1 MRFADI
7 LKMCFDSLSRRKG
20 RTILTVLG
28 VFIGCTSII
37 VMVSI
42 GAGMQE
48 SYDQMLKNMGDLSI
62 IEVYR
67 GYNQSTGTQTE
78 SKLDDKAVES
88 FHEIAGVKAV
98 MPKAS
103 LDGYNVGFK
112 AGVNGRYTADWVNFV
127 GIDSSALEDMGFEL
141 VDGRYPENSDEV
153 VVGQYF
159 AYNFTDTLMPDGR
172 NYVSRYVWDENG
184 NIDTENVP
192 DPFFDPLKTS
202 ITMVLTPYD
211 DGTGTEPTPYEVE
224 LKVVGVMK
232 EDQGKG
238 YETSDGV
245 MMDINALKA
254 LIQDLTGKTDTK
266 FEYSSINVKAES
278 LDAVSDVEQSIKDLG
293 YSTYSM
299 QSMRDELNKQTR
311 QIELM
316 LGGLGAISLLV
327 AAIGITNTMIM
338 SISERTK
345 EIGIMKALGC
355 YVRDIR
361 AMFLME
367 AGSIGLLGG
376 ILGLIFS
383 FIISVII
390 NLFSFGAFGGGGV
403 TWELIKQALIGGEG
417 VVRTS
422 VIKPELVIFALV
434 FSVLVDVGGDLLIL
448 DGRVEPLH
456 LGDGKIAVLDH
467 LVELGVAGALFLFRR
482 VGNCDLHRAAHG
494 VHDEIHHRRYDGN
507 KDELRHAV
515 KREQQRINDPC
526 SRRGVIG
533 YGGSAFDSCQDDP
546 LLFS

>member
-88 FHEIAGVKAV
+88 FHEIAGVQAV

-103 LDGYNVGFK
+103 LDEYNVSFK
-112 AGVNGRYTADWVNFV
+112 AGVNGRYTANWVNFA

-141 VDGRYPENSDEV
+141 MDGRYPESSDEV

-159 AYNFTDTLMPDGR
+159 AYNFFDTLMPDGR
-172 NYVSRYVWDENG
+172 NYVDRYIWDENG
-184 NIDTENVP
+184 NIDTEKVP

-232 EDQGKG
+232 EDRGKG

-390 NLFSFGAFGGGGV
+390 NLFSFGAFGGGGRHV
-403 TWELIKQALIGGEG
+403 GAYQAGAHRRRRRGAHVRHQAGARDFRAGVLGAGRTGVRLSAREQGGQDLGARSHPKRIRKTQYFARRRRPGPDAAFFCKKCDIAMFQAL
-417 VVRTS
+417 
-422 VIKPELVIFALV
+422 AL
-434 FSVLVDVGGDLLIL
+434 L
-448 DGRVEPLH
+448 D
-456 LGDGKIAVLDH
+456 
-467 LVELGVAGALFLFRR
+467 
-482 VGNCDLHRAAHG
+482 RADAM
-494 VHDEIHHRRYDGN
+494 
-507 KDELRHAV
+507 
-515 KREQQRINDPC
+515 
-526 SRRGVIG
+526 
-533 YGGSAFDSCQDDP
+533 
-546 LLFS
+546 

>member
-1 MRFADI
+1 
-7 LKMCFDSLSRRKG
+7 
-20 RTILTVLG
+20 
-28 VFIGCTSII
+28 
-37 VMVSI
+37 
-42 GAGMQE
+42 
-48 SYDQMLKNMGDLSI
+48 
-62 IEVYR
+62 
-67 GYNQSTGTQTE
+67 
-78 SKLDDKAVES
+78 
-88 FHEIAGVKAV
+88 

-103 LDGYNVGFK
+103 LDNYNISFK
-112 AGVNGRYTADWVNFV
+112 AGINDRYSADWGTFV
-127 GIDSSALEDMGFEL
+127 GIDVSALEDMGFEL
-141 VDGRYPENSDEV
+141 VAGRYPQSSDEV

-159 AYNFTDTLMPDGR
+159 AYTFKDTLMPDGR
-172 NYVSRYVWDENG
+172 NYVSRWNWDENG

-192 DPFFDPLKTS
+192 DPFFDPLKTDVKMLLTS
-202 ITMVLTPYD
+202 WDDSGNETTPYSVD
-211 DGTGTEPTPYEVE
+211 
-224 LKVVGVMK
+224 LKVVGVLK

-238 YETSDGV
+238 YETNDGV

-376 ILGLIFS
+376 VLGLIFS
-383 FIISVII
+383 FIISVGI

-403 TWELIKQALIGGEG
+403 TWELIKQALIGGEN
-417 VVRTS
+417 VTRVS
-422 VIKPELVIFALV
+422 VIKPELILFALV
-434 FSVLVDVGGDLLIL
+434 FSVLVG
-448 DGRVEPLH
+448 
-456 LGDGKIAVLDH
+456 
-467 LVELGVAGALFLFRR
+467 LVSGYQPA
-482 VGNCDLHRAAHG
+482 
-494 VHDEIHHRRYDGN
+494 N
-507 KDELRHAV
+507 KAV
-515 KREQQRINDPC
+515 KI
-526 SRRGVIG
+526 
-533 YGGSAFDSCQDDP
+533 SA
-546 LLFS
+546 LEAIRNE

>member
-62 IEVYR
+62 IQVYR
-67 GYNQSTGTQTE
+67 GYNQNTGEANQT
-78 SKLDDKAVES
+78 KLDEKAVES
-88 FHEIAGVKAV
+88 FREIAGVQAV

-103 LDGYNVGFK
+103 LGNYNISFK
-112 AGVNGRYTADWVNFV
+112 AGINDRYSADWGNFV
-127 GIDSSALEDMGFEL
+127 GIDVSALEDMGFEL
-141 VDGRYPENSDEV
+141 VSGRYPESSDEV

-159 AYNFTDTLMPDGR
+159 AYNFKDTLMPDGR
-172 NYVSRYVWDENG
+172 NYVDRYIWDENG

-192 DPFFDPLKTS
+192 DPFFDPLKTDVK
-202 ITMVLTPYD
+202 MLLTSWD
-211 DGTGTEPTPYEVE
+211 DSGNETTPHSVD
-224 LKVVGVMK
+224 LKVVGVLK

-238 YETSDGV
+238 YETSEGV
-245 MMDINALKA
+245 MMDINALKS
-254 LIQDLTGKTDTK
+254 LLYDLTGKNDTK

-278 LDAVSDVEQSIKDLG
+278 LDAVADVEQAIKDLG

-376 ILGLIFS
+376 VLGLLFS
-383 FIISVII
+383 FIISVGI
-390 NLFSFGAFGGGGV
+390 NLFSFGAFSGGGV
-403 TWELIKQALIGGEG
+403 TWELIKQALIGGED

-434 FSVLVDVGGDLLIL
+434 FSVLVG
-448 DGRVEPLH
+448 
-456 LGDGKIAVLDH
+456 
-467 LVELGVAGALFLFRR
+467 LVSGYQPA
-482 VGNCDLHRAAHG
+482 
-494 VHDEIHHRRYDGN
+494 N
-507 KDELRHAV
+507 KAV
-515 KREQQRINDPC
+515 KI
-526 SRRGVIG
+526 
-533 YGGSAFDSCQDDP
+533 SA
-546 LLFS
+546 LEAIRNE

>member
-67 GYNQSTGTQTE
+67 GYNQNTGTQTE
-78 SKLDDKAVES
+78 SKLDEKAVES

-103 LDGYNVGFK
+103 LDDYNISFK
-112 AGVNGRYTADWVNFV
+112 AGINGRYTANWVDFA

-141 VDGRYPENSDEV
+141 MDGRYPESSDEV

-159 AYNFTDTLMPDGR
+159 AYNFFDTLMPDGR
-172 NYVSRYVWDENG
+172 NYVDRYVWDENG

-202 ITMVLTPYD
+202 ITMVLKPYNN
-211 DGTGTEPTPYEVE
+211 GTGTEPTPYEVE
-224 LKVVGVMK
+224 LKVVGVLK
-232 EDQGKG
+232 EDRGKG
-238 YETSDGV
+238 YETSSGV
-245 MMDINALKA
+245 MMDINALKS
-254 LIQDLTGKTDTK
+254 LLKDLTGKTDTK

-278 LDAVSDVEQSIKDLG
+278 LDAVADVEQSIKDLG

-376 ILGLIFS
+376 VLGLLFS
-383 FIISVII
+383 FIISVGI

-403 TWELIKQALIGGEG
+403 TWELIKQALIGGEN
-417 VVRTS
+417 VTRVS
-422 VIKPELVIFALV
+422 VIKPELIIFALV
-434 FSVLVDVGGDLLIL
+434 FSVLVG
-448 DGRVEPLH
+448 
-456 LGDGKIAVLDH
+456 
-467 LVELGVAGALFLFRR
+467 LVSGYQPA
-482 VGNCDLHRAAHG
+482 
-494 VHDEIHHRRYDGN
+494 N
-507 KDELRHAV
+507 KAV
-515 KREQQRINDPC
+515 KI
-526 SRRGVIG
+526 
-533 YGGSAFDSCQDDP
+533 SA
-546 LLFS
+546 LEAIRNE

>member
-7 LKMCFDSLSRRKG
+7 FKMCFDSLSRRKG
-20 RTILTVLG
+20 RTVLTVLG

-42 GAGMQE
+42 GAGTQE
-48 SYDQMLKNMGDLSI
+48 SYDQMLESMGDLSI

-67 GYNQSTGTQTE
+67 GYSQSTGTQNE
-78 SKLDDKAVES
+78 AKLDEKAVES

-98 MPKAS
+98 MPKAG
-103 LDGYNVGFK
+103 LDGYQIDVK
-112 AGVNGRYTADWVNFV
+112 AGINDRYTADYANFV
-127 GIDSSALEDMGFEL
+127 GIDASALEDMGFEL
-141 VDGRYPENSDEV
+141 VDGRYPESSDEV

-172 NYVSRYVWDENG
+172 NYVSRWVWDDNG
-184 NIDTENVP
+184 NLDTENIP
-192 DPFFDPLKTS
+192 DAFFDPLKTDM
-202 ITMVLTPYD
+202 TMVLTPWE
-211 DGTGTEPTPYEVE
+211 DGTGTEPTPYEVPI
-224 LKVVGVMK
+224 KVVGVLK

-238 YETSDGV
+238 YETSEGI
-245 MMDINALKA
+245 MMDIDALKA
-254 LIQDLTGKTDTK
+254 LIKDLTGSTDTK

-278 LDAVSDVEQSIKDLG
+278 LDAVADVEQAIQDLG

-299 QSMRDELNKQTR
+299 QSMREELNKQAR

-367 AGSIGLLGG
+367 AGCIGLLGG
-376 ILGLIFS
+376 VLGLIFS
-383 FIISVII
+383 FIISVVI
-390 NLFSFGAFGGGGV
+390 NLFSFGAFGGGGI
-403 TWELIKQALIGGEG
+403 TWDLIKQALVGGEG

-422 VIKPELVIFALV
+422 VIKPELIIFALV
-434 FSVLVDVGGDLLIL
+434 FSVLVG
-448 DGRVEPLH
+448 
-456 LGDGKIAVLDH
+456 
-467 LVELGVAGALFLFRR
+467 LVSGYQPA
-482 VGNCDLHRAAHG
+482 
-494 VHDEIHHRRYDGN
+494 N
-507 KDELRHAV
+507 KAV
-515 KREQQRINDPC
+515 KI
-526 SRRGVIG
+526 
-533 YGGSAFDSCQDDP
+533 SA
-546 LLFS
+546 LEAIRNE

>member
-42 GAGMQE
+42 GAGTQE
-48 SYDQMLKNMGDLSI
+48 SYDQMLKSMGDLSI

-67 GYNQSTGTQTE
+67 GYNYDTGTQSE
-78 SKLDDKAVES
+78 AKLDDAAVES

-103 LDGYNVGFK
+103 LDGYSVSFK
-112 AGVNGRYTADWVNFV
+112 AGINDRYTADWGTLV
-127 GIDSSALEDMGFEL
+127 GIDAGALEDMGFEI
-141 VDGRYPENSDEV
+141 VDGAYPAAGSDEV

-159 AYNFTDTLMPDGR
+159 AYNFMDSLMPDGR

-184 NIDTENVP
+184 NLDTENIP
-192 DPFFDPLKTS
+192 DAFFDPLKADV
-202 ITMVLTPYD
+202 TMILTPYD
-211 DGTGTEPTPYEVE
+211 DGSGTEPTPYNVD
-224 LKVVGVMK
+224 LNVVGVLK

-238 YETSDGV
+238 WETSEGV
-245 MMDINALKA
+245 MMDIGALRA
-254 LIQDLTGKTDTK
+254 LIKDLTGKTDTK

-278 LDAVSDVEQSIKDLG
+278 IDAVADVEQAIKDLG

-299 QSMRDELNKQTR
+299 QSIRDELNKQAR
-311 QIELM
+311 QMELM

-345 EIGIMKALGC
+345 EIGIMKSLGC

-367 AGSIGLLGG
+367 AGCIGLLGG
-376 ILGLIFS
+376 VLGLIFS
-383 FIISVII
+383 FVVSVGI
-390 NLFSFGAFGGGGV
+390 NLYSFGALGGGV
-403 TWELIKQALIGGEG
+403 TWELIRQALLGGEG
-417 VVRTS
+417 VVRIS
-422 VIKPELVIFALV
+422 VIKPELIVFALV
-434 FSVLVDVGGDLLIL
+434 FSVLVG
-448 DGRVEPLH
+448 
-456 LGDGKIAVLDH
+456 
-467 LVELGVAGALFLFRR
+467 LVSGYQPA
-482 VGNCDLHRAAHG
+482 
-494 VHDEIHHRRYDGN
+494 N
-507 KDELRHAV
+507 KAV
-515 KREQQRINDPC
+515 KI
-526 SRRGVIG
+526 
-533 YGGSAFDSCQDDP
+533 SA
-546 LLFS
+546 LEAIRNE

>member
-103 LDGYNVGFK
+103 LDDYNISFK
-112 AGVNGRYTADWVNFV
+112 AGINGRYTANWVNFA
-127 GIDSSALEDMGFEL
+127 GIDSSALEDMGYEL
-141 VDGRYPENSDEV
+141 VAGRYPESSDEV

-172 NYVSRYVWDENG
+172 NYVYRYTWDENG

-192 DPFFDPLKTS
+192 DPFFDPLKTDVKMLLTS
-202 ITMVLTPYD
+202 WDDSGNETTPYSVD
-211 DGTGTEPTPYEVE
+211 
-224 LKVVGVMK
+224 LKVVGILK

-238 YETSDGV
+238 YETSEGV

-278 LDAVSDVEQSIKDLG
+278 LEAVPDVEQAIKDLG

-299 QSMRDELNKQTR
+299 QSLRDELNKQTR

-376 ILGLIFS
+376 VLGLLFS
-383 FIISVII
+383 FIISVGI
-390 NLFSFGAFGGGGV
+390 NLFSFGAFSGGGV
-403 TWELIKQALIGGEG
+403 TWELIKQALIGGEN
-417 VVRTS
+417 VTRVS
-422 VIKPELVIFALV
+422 VIKPELIIFALV
-434 FSVLVDVGGDLLIL
+434 FSVLVG
-448 DGRVEPLH
+448 
-456 LGDGKIAVLDH
+456 
-467 LVELGVAGALFLFRR
+467 LVSGYQPA
-482 VGNCDLHRAAHG
+482 
-494 VHDEIHHRRYDGN
+494 N
-507 KDELRHAV
+507 KAV
-515 KREQQRINDPC
+515 KI
-526 SRRGVIG
+526 
-533 YGGSAFDSCQDDP
+533 SA
-546 LLFS
+546 LEAIRNE

>member
-67 GYNQSTGTQTE
+67 GYNQNTGTQTE

-88 FHEIAGVKAV
+88 FHEIAGVQAV

-112 AGVNGRYTADWVNFV
+112 AGVNGRYTADYVNFV
-127 GIDSSALEDMGFEL
+127 GIDSSALEDMGYEL
-141 VDGRYPENSDEV
+141 VAGRYPESSDEV

-159 AYNFTDTLMPDGR
+159 AYNFKDTLMPDGR
-172 NYVSRYVWDENG
+172 NYVDRYTWDENG

-192 DPFFDPLKTS
+192 DPFFDPLKTDVK
-202 ITMVLTPYD
+202 MLLTSWD
-211 DGTGTEPTPYEVE
+211 DSGNETTPHSVD
-224 LKVVGVMK
+224 LKVVGILK

-238 YETSDGV
+238 YETSEGV
-245 MMDINALKA
+245 MMDINALKS
-254 LIQDLTGKTDTK
+254 LLYDLTGKNDTK

-278 LDAVSDVEQSIKDLG
+278 LDAVADVEQAIKDLG

-327 AAIGITNTMIM
+327 AAIGITNTMMM
-338 SISERTK
+338 SIYERTK
-345 EIGIMKALGC
+345 EIGVMKVLGC
-355 YVRDIR
+355 DMRNIQ

-367 AGSIGLLGG
+367 AADIGLVGG
-376 ILGLIFS
+376 IVGLGISYLIS
-383 FIISVII
+383 MII
-390 NLFSFGAFGGGGV
+390 NKVVAASGNMSSLSYIPLWLAGA
-403 TWELIKQALIGGEG
+403 
-417 VVRTS
+417 S
-422 VIKPELVIFALV
+422 VIFAV
-434 FSVLVDVGGDLLIL
+434 
-448 DGRVEPLH
+448 
-456 LGDGKIAVLDH
+456 
-467 LVELGVAGALFLFRR
+467 
-482 VGNCDLHRAAHG
+482 
-494 VHDEIHHRRYDGN
+494 
-507 KDELRHAV
+507 
-515 KREQQRINDPC
+515 
-526 SRRGVIG
+526 VIG
-533 YGGSAFDSCQDDP
+533 MAAGYFPSKRAMKLSP
-546 LLFS
+546 LAAIRNE

>member
-1 MRFADI
+1 MRFSDI
-7 LKMCFDSLSRRKG
+7 FKMCFDSLSRRKG

-48 SYDQMLKNMGDLSI
+48 SYDQMLSNMGDLSI

-67 GYNQSTGTQTE
+67 GYSQDGTNE
-78 SKLDDKAVES
+78 AKLDEKAVES
-88 FHEIAGVKAV
+88 FREIAGVKAV
-98 MPKAS
+98 LPKAS
-103 LDGYNVGFK
+103 IDDYSVGVK
-112 AGVNGRYTADWVNFV
+112 AGINNRYTTDYVSFV
-127 GIDSSALEDMGFEL
+127 GVDVSALEDMGFEL
-141 VDGRYPENSDEV
+141 LSGRYPESSDEV

-159 AYNFTDTLMPDGR
+159 AYNFTDTLMPDGK
-172 NYVSRYVWDENG
+172 NYVNRWVWDENG
-184 NIDTENVP
+184 NLSTDNIP
-192 DPFFDPLKTS
+192 DPFFDPLKVDATL
-202 ITMVLTPYD
+202 VLTPWN
-211 DGTGTEPTPYEVE
+211 DGTGTEPTPYETP
-224 LKVVGVMK
+224 LKIVGILK
-232 EDQGKG
+232 EDQGKS
-238 YETSDGV
+238 YETSDGLF
-245 MMDINALKA
+245 MDIEALKS
-254 LIQDLTGKTDTK
+254 LIKDLTGKTDTK

-278 LDAVSDVEQSIKDLG
+278 LDAVADVEQAIKDLG

-299 QSMRDELNKQTR
+299 QSMREELNKQTR

-383 FIISVII
+383 FIISVVI

-403 TWELIKQALIGGEG
+403 TWDLIKQALIGGEG

-434 FSVLVDVGGDLLIL
+434 FSVLVG
-448 DGRVEPLH
+448 
-456 LGDGKIAVLDH
+456 
-467 LVELGVAGALFLFRR
+467 LVSGYQPA
-482 VGNCDLHRAAHG
+482 
-494 VHDEIHHRRYDGN
+494 N
-507 KDELRHAV
+507 KAV
-515 KREQQRINDPC
+515 KI
-526 SRRGVIG
+526 
-533 YGGSAFDSCQDDP
+533 SA
-546 LLFS
+546 LEAIRNE

>member
-88 FHEIAGVKAV
+88 FHEIAGVQAV

-103 LDGYNVGFK
+103 LDNYNISFK
-112 AGVNGRYTADWVNFV
+112 AGINDRYSADWGNFA
-127 GIDSSALEDMGFEL
+127 GIDVSALEDMGYEL
-141 VDGRYPENSDEV
+141 VSGRYPQSSDEV

-159 AYNFTDTLMPDGR
+159 AYNFKDTLMPD
-172 NYVSRYVWDENG
+172 VKMLLTSWDDSG
-184 NIDTENVP
+184 NET
-192 DPFFDPLKTS
+192 
-202 ITMVLTPYD
+202 TPYSVD
-211 DGTGTEPTPYEVE
+211 
-224 LKVVGVMK
+224 LKVVGVLK

-238 YETSDGV
+238 YETSEGV
-245 MMDINALKA
+245 MMDINALKS
-254 LIQDLTGKTDTK
+254 LIYDLTGKTDTK

-278 LDAVSDVEQSIKDLG
+278 LDAVADVEQAIKDLG

-316 LGGLGAISLLV
+316 LGGLGAISLFV

-338 SISERTK
+338 SVSERTK

-376 ILGLIFS
+376 VLGLLFS
-383 FIISVII
+383 YIISVGI

-403 TWELIKQALIGGEG
+403 TWELIKQALIGGEN
-417 VVRTS
+417 VTRVS
-422 VIKPELVIFALV
+422 VIKPELIIFALV
-434 FSVLVDVGGDLLIL
+434 FSVMVGLVSGYQ
-448 DGRVEPLH
+448 P
-456 LGDGKIAVLDH
+456 A
-467 LVELGVAGALFLFRR
+467 
-482 VGNCDLHRAAHG
+482 
-494 VHDEIHHRRYDGN
+494 N
-507 KDELRHAV
+507 KAV
-515 KREQQRINDPC
+515 KI
-526 SRRGVIG
+526 
-533 YGGSAFDSCQDDP
+533 SA
-546 LLFS
+546 LEAIRNE

>member
-78 SKLDDKAVES
+78 SKLDDKA
-88 FHEIAGVKAV
+88 
-98 MPKAS
+98 
-103 LDGYNVGFK
+103 
-112 AGVNGRYTADWVNFV
+112 GVNGRYTANWVDFA

-141 VDGRYPENSDEV
+141 MDGRYPESSDEV

-159 AYNFTDTLMPDGR
+159 AYNFFDTLMPDGR
-172 NYVSRYVWDENG
+172 NYVDRYIWDENG
-184 NIDTENVP
+184 NIDTEKVP

-232 EDQGKG
+232 EDRGKG

-278 LDAVSDVEQSIKDLG
+278 LDAVADVEQSIKDLG

-299 QSMRDELNKQTR
+299 QSMRDEL
-311 QIELM
+311 
-316 LGGLGAISLLV
+316 
-327 AAIGITNTMIM
+327 IM

-434 FSVLVDVGGDLLIL
+434 FSVLVG
-448 DGRVEPLH
+448 
-456 LGDGKIAVLDH
+456 
-467 LVELGVAGALFLFRR
+467 LVSGYQPA
-482 VGNCDLHRAAHG
+482 
-494 VHDEIHHRRYDGN
+494 N
-507 KDELRHAV
+507 KAV
-515 KREQQRINDPC
+515 KI
-526 SRRGVIG
+526 
-533 YGGSAFDSCQDDP
+533 SA
-546 LLFS
+546 LEAIRNE

>member
-7 LKMCFDSLSRRKG
+7 FKMCFDSLSRRKG

-88 FHEIAGVKAV
+88 FHEIAGVQAV

-112 AGVNGRYTADWVNFV
+112 AGVNGRYTADYVNFV

-159 AYNFTDTLMPDGR
+159 AYNFFDTLMPDGR

-345 EIGIMKALGC
+345 EIGILRAIGASK
-355 YVRDIR
+355 RDISR
-361 AMFLME
+361 VFNAETLIEGFCSGAIGIGITLLLIIPINLVVHHLTGIE
-367 AGSIGLLGG
+367 SLNAILPVAGGAALVVISMALTFIA
-376 ILGLIFS
+376 GLIPS
-383 FIISVII
+383 GIAARKDPV
-390 NLFSFGAFGGGGV
+390 
-403 TWELIKQALIGGEG
+403 EAL
-417 VVRTS
+417 RT
-422 VIKPELVIFALV
+422 E
-434 FSVLVDVGGDLLIL
+434 
-448 DGRVEPLH
+448 
-456 LGDGKIAVLDH
+456 
-467 LVELGVAGALFLFRR
+467 
-482 VGNCDLHRAAHG
+482 
-494 VHDEIHHRRYDGN
+494 
-507 KDELRHAV
+507 
-515 KREQQRINDPC
+515 
-526 SRRGVIG
+526 
-533 YGGSAFDSCQDDP
+533 
-546 LLFS
+546 

>member
-1 MRFADI
+1 MRFSDI

-48 SYDQMLKNMGDLSI
+48 SYDQMLSNMGDLSI
-62 IEVYR
+62 IEVYQ
-67 GYNQSTGTQTE
+67 GYNQSTGTQNE
-78 SKLDDKAVES
+78 AKLNDKAVES
-88 FHEIAGVKAV
+88 SHEIAGVQAV

-103 LDGYNVGFK
+103 LNNYSVTFK
-112 AGVNGRYTADWVNFV
+112 AGVNDRYTADWGTFV
-127 GIDSSALEDMGFEL
+127 GIDAGALEDMGFEL
-141 VDGRYPENSDEV
+141 VDGAYPKAGTGEV

-159 AYNFTDTLMPDGR
+159 AYNFYDSLMPEGR

-184 NIDTENVP
+184 NLDEENIP
-192 DPFFDPLKTS
+192 DPFFDPLKTDV
-202 ITMVLTPYD
+202 TMVLTSYD
-211 DGTGTEPTPYEVE
+211 DGSGAEPTPYEVD
-224 LKVVGVMK
+224 LKIVGVLK

-238 YETSDGV
+238 WETSEGV
-245 MMDINALKA
+245 MMDIDALKA
-254 LIQDLTGKTDTK
+254 LIKDLTGSTDTK

-278 LDAVSDVEQSIKDLG
+278 LDAVTDVEQAIKDLG

-299 QSMRDELNKQTR
+299 QSMREELNKQTR

-327 AAIGITNTMIM
+327 AAIGITNTMVM

-345 EIGIMKALGC
+345 EIGVMKALGC
-355 YVRDIR
+355 YVRDVR

-403 TWELIKQALIGGEG
+403 TWELIKQALLGGEG
-417 VVRTS
+417 VTRTS
-422 VIKPELVIFALV
+422 VIKPELVLFALV
-434 FSVLVDVGGDLLIL
+434 FSVLVG
-448 DGRVEPLH
+448 
-456 LGDGKIAVLDH
+456 
-467 LVELGVAGALFLFRR
+467 LVSGYQPA
-482 VGNCDLHRAAHG
+482 
-494 VHDEIHHRRYDGN
+494 N
-507 KDELRHAV
+507 KAV
-515 KREQQRINDPC
+515 KI
-526 SRRGVIG
+526 
-533 YGGSAFDSCQDDP
+533 SA
-546 LLFS
+546 LEAIRNE

>member
-88 FHEIAGVKAV
+88 FHEIAGVQAV

-103 LDGYNVGFK
+103 LDDYNISFK
-112 AGVNGRYTADWVNFV
+112 AGINGRYTANWVNFA
-127 GIDSSALEDMGFEL
+127 GIDSSALEDMGYEL
-141 VDGRYPENSDEV
+141 VAGRYPESSDEV

-159 AYNFTDTLMPDGR
+159 AYNFKDTLMPDGR
-172 NYVSRYVWDENG
+172 NYVDRYTWDENG

-192 DPFFDPLKTS
+192 DPFFDPLKTDVKMLLTS
-202 ITMVLTPYD
+202 WDDSGNETTPYSVD
-211 DGTGTEPTPYEVE
+211 
-224 LKVVGVMK
+224 LKVVGILK

-238 YETSDGV
+238 YETSEGV

-278 LDAVSDVEQSIKDLG
+278 LEAVPDVEQAIKDLG

-299 QSMRDELNKQTR
+299 QSLRDELNKQTR

-390 NLFSFGAFGGGGV
+390 NLFSFGAFSGGGV
-403 TWELIKQALIGGEG
+403 TWELIKQALIGGEN
-417 VVRTS
+417 VTRVS
-422 VIKPELVIFALV
+422 VIKPELIIFALV
-434 FSVLVDVGGDLLIL
+434 FSVLVG
-448 DGRVEPLH
+448 
-456 LGDGKIAVLDH
+456 
-467 LVELGVAGALFLFRR
+467 LVSGYQPA
-482 VGNCDLHRAAHG
+482 
-494 VHDEIHHRRYDGN
+494 N
-507 KDELRHAV
+507 KAV
-515 KREQQRINDPC
+515 KI
-526 SRRGVIG
+526 
-533 YGGSAFDSCQDDP
+533 SA
-546 LLFS
+546 LEAIRNE

>member
-103 LDGYNVGFK
+103 LDDYNISFK
-112 AGVNGRYTADWVNFV
+112 AGINGRYTANWVDFA
-127 GIDSSALEDMGFEL
+127 GIDSSALEDMGYEL
-141 VDGRYPENSDEV
+141 VAGRYPESSDEV

-159 AYNFTDTLMPDGR
+159 AYNFFDTLMPDGR
-172 NYVSRYVWDENG
+172 NYVDRYTWDENG

-192 DPFFDPLKTS
+192 DPFFDPLKTDVKMLLTS
-202 ITMVLTPYD
+202 WDDSGNETTPYSVD
-211 DGTGTEPTPYEVE
+211 
-224 LKVVGVMK
+224 LKVVGILK

-238 YETSDGV
+238 YETSEGV
-245 MMDINALKA
+245 MMDINALKS
-254 LIQDLTGKTDTK
+254 LIYDLTGKTDTK

-278 LDAVSDVEQSIKDLG
+278 LDAVADVEQSIKDLG

-422 VIKPELVIFALV
+422 VIKPELIIFALV
-434 FSVLVDVGGDLLIL
+434 FSVLVG
-448 DGRVEPLH
+448 
-456 LGDGKIAVLDH
+456 
-467 LVELGVAGALFLFRR
+467 LVSGYQPA
-482 VGNCDLHRAAHG
+482 
-494 VHDEIHHRRYDGN
+494 N
-507 KDELRHAV
+507 KAV
-515 KREQQRINDPC
+515 KI
-526 SRRGVIG
+526 
-533 YGGSAFDSCQDDP
+533 SA
-546 LLFS
+546 LEAIRNE

>member
-1 MRFADI
+1 M
-7 LKMCFDSLSRRKG
+7 SW
-20 RTILTVLG
+20 
-28 VFIGCTSII
+28 
-37 VMVSI
+37 
-42 GAGMQE
+42 
-48 SYDQMLKNMGDLSI
+48 
-62 IEVYR
+62 
-67 GYNQSTGTQTE
+67 ST
-78 SKLDDKAVES
+78 
-88 FHEIAGVKAV
+88 
-98 MPKAS
+98 
-103 LDGYNVGFK
+103 
-112 AGVNGRYTADWVNFV
+112 
-127 GIDSSALEDMGFEL
+127 
-141 VDGRYPENSDEV
+141 GRYPESSDEV

-172 NYVSRYVWDENG
+172 NYVDRYTWDENG

-224 LKVVGVMK
+224 LKVVGVLK

-376 ILGLIFS
+376 VLGLIFS
-383 FIISVII
+383 FIISVGI

-403 TWELIKQALIGGEG
+403 TWELIKQALIGGEERDARVRHQARAHHFRAG
-417 VVRTS
+417 VLGAGRTGVRLSAGEQGGQDLGARSHPKRIRKTQY
-422 VIKPELVIFALV
+422 FARRRRPRPDAAFFCKKCDIAMFQALA
-434 FSVLVDVGGDLLIL
+434 LL
-448 DGRVEPLH
+448 D
-456 LGDGKIAVLDH
+456 
-467 LVELGVAGALFLFRR
+467 
-482 VGNCDLHRAAHG
+482 RADAM
-494 VHDEIHHRRYDGN
+494 
-507 KDELRHAV
+507 
-515 KREQQRINDPC
+515 
-526 SRRGVIG
+526 
-533 YGGSAFDSCQDDP
+533 
-546 LLFS
+546 

>member
-112 AGVNGRYTADWVNFV
+112 AGVNGRYTADWVNFA

-141 VDGRYPENSDEV
+141 MDGRYPENSDEV

-159 AYNFTDTLMPDGR
+159 AYNFKDTLMPDGR
-172 NYVSRYVWDENG
+172 NYVDRYTWDENG

-192 DPFFDPLKTS
+192 GPFFDPLKTDVKMLLTS
-202 ITMVLTPYD
+202 WDDSGNETTPYSVD
-211 DGTGTEPTPYEVE
+211 
-224 LKVVGVMK
+224 LKVVGILK

-238 YETSDGV
+238 YETSEGV

-278 LDAVSDVEQSIKDLG
+278 LEAVPDVEQAIKDLG

-299 QSMRDELNKQTR
+299 QSLRDELNKQTR

-376 ILGLIFS
+376 VLGLLFS
-383 FIISVII
+383 FIISVGI
-390 NLFSFGAFGGGGV
+390 NLFSFGAFSGGGV
-403 TWELIKQALIGGEG
+403 TWELIKQALIGGEN
-417 VVRTS
+417 VTRVS
-422 VIKPELVIFALV
+422 VIKPELIIFALV
-434 FSVLVDVGGDLLIL
+434 FSVLVG
-448 DGRVEPLH
+448 
-456 LGDGKIAVLDH
+456 
-467 LVELGVAGALFLFRR
+467 LVSGYQPA
-482 VGNCDLHRAAHG
+482 
-494 VHDEIHHRRYDGN
+494 N
-507 KDELRHAV
+507 KAV
-515 KREQQRINDPC
+515 KI
-526 SRRGVIG
+526 
-533 YGGSAFDSCQDDP
+533 SA
-546 LLFS
+546 LEAIRNE

>member
-112 AGVNGRYTADWVNFV
+112 AGINGRYTANWVDFA

-141 VDGRYPENSDEV
+141 MDGRYPESSDEV

-159 AYNFTDTLMPDGR
+159 AYNFFDTLMPDGR
-172 NYVSRYVWDENG
+172 NYVDRYIWDENG
-184 NIDTENVP
+184 NIDTEKVP

-232 EDQGKG
+232 EDRGKG

-376 ILGLIFS
+376 ILGLHHIRHH
-383 FIISVII
+383 
-390 NLFSFGAFGGGGV
+390 
-403 TWELIKQALIGGEG
+403 Q
-417 VVRTS
+417 
-422 VIKPELVIFALV
+422 
-434 FSVLVDVGGDLLIL
+434 SVLVRRVRRRGRHVG
-448 DGRVEPLH
+448 
-456 LGDGKIAVLDH
+456 AYQ
-467 LVELGVAGALFLFRR
+467 AGAHRRRRRGAHVRHQAGARDFRAGVLGAGR
-482 VGNCDLHRAAHG
+482 TGVRLSAREQGGQDLGARSHPKRIRKTQYFARRRRPGPDAAFFCKKCDIAAH
-494 VHDEIHHRRYDGN
+494 
-507 KDELRHAV
+507 
-515 KREQQRINDPC
+515 QRGLCLTALMRCDIIYQ
-526 SRRGVIG
+526 SK
-533 YGGSAFDSCQDDP
+533 Y
-546 LLFS
+546 L

>member
-62 IEVYR
+62 IQVYR
-67 GYNQSTGTQTE
+67 GYNQNTGEANQT
-78 SKLDDKAVES
+78 KLDEKAVES
-88 FHEIAGVKAV
+88 FHEIAGVQAV

-103 LDGYNVGFK
+103 LDNYNISFK
-112 AGVNGRYTADWVNFV
+112 AGIHDRYSADWGTFV
-127 GIDSSALEDMGFEL
+127 GIDVSALEDMGFEL
-141 VDGRYPENSDEV
+141 VAGRYPQSSDEV

-159 AYNFTDTLMPDGR
+159 AYNFKDTLMPDGR
-172 NYVSRYVWDENG
+172 NYVNRYNWDENG
-184 NIDTENVP
+184 NLDTENVP
-192 DPFFDPLKTS
+192 DPFFDPLKTDVKMLLTS
-202 ITMVLTPYD
+202 WDDSGNETTPYN
-211 DGTGTEPTPYEVE
+211 VN
-224 LKVVGVMK
+224 LKVVGVLK

-238 YETSDGV
+238 YETSEGV
-245 MMDINALKA
+245 MMDINALKS

-278 LDAVSDVEQSIKDLG
+278 LEAVPDVEQAIKDLG

-299 QSMRDELNKQTR
+299 QSLRDELNKQTR

-434 FSVLVDVGGDLLIL
+434 FSVLIG
-448 DGRVEPLH
+448 
-456 LGDGKIAVLDH
+456 
-467 LVELGVAGALFLFRR
+467 LVSGYQPA
-482 VGNCDLHRAAHG
+482 
-494 VHDEIHHRRYDGN
+494 N
-507 KDELRHAV
+507 KAV
-515 KREQQRINDPC
+515 KI
-526 SRRGVIG
+526 
-533 YGGSAFDSCQDDP
+533 SA
-546 LLFS
+546 LEAIRNE

>member
-67 GYNQSTGTQTE
+67 GYNQNTGTQTE

-103 LDGYNVGFK
+103 LDEYNVSFK
-112 AGVNGRYTADWVNFV
+112 AGVNGRYTANWVNFA

-141 VDGRYPENSDEV
+141 MDGRYPESSDEV

-159 AYNFTDTLMPDGR
+159 AYNFFDTLMPDGR
-172 NYVSRYVWDENG
+172 NYVDRYVWDENG

-211 DGTGTEPTPYEVE
+211 NGTGTEPTPYEVE
-224 LKVVGVMK
+224 LKVVGVLK
-232 EDQGKG
+232 EDRGKG

-367 AGSIGLLGG
+367 AGSIGNDR
-376 ILGLIFS
+376 
-383 FIISVII
+383 I
-390 NLFSFGAFGGGGV
+390 NA
-403 TWELIKQALIGGEG
+403 
-417 VVRTS
+417 TS
-422 VIKPELVIFALV
+422 LWITGNYLNIEHQFFHSNNPDKKHMLNLVINETAETPDPEDEYFTLEFRHNAYNDEQRTPGWGIV
-434 FSVLVDVGGDLLIL
+434 SFRL
-448 DGRVEPLH
+448 DKIAKQLTGKKGLKIIVNTIY
-456 LGDGKIAVLDH
+456 DGKQTYTI
-467 LVELGVAGALFLFRR
+467 
-482 VGNCDLHRAAHG
+482 DL
-494 VHDEIHHRRYDGN
+494 
-507 KDELRHAV
+507 K
-515 KREQQRINDPC
+515 K
-526 SRRGVIG
+526 
-533 YGGSAFDSCQDDP
+533 
-546 LLFS
+546 

>member
-42 GAGMQE
+42 GAGTQE
-48 SYDQMLKNMGDLSI
+48 SYDQMLKSMGDLSI

-67 GYNQSTGTQTE
+67 GYNYDTGTQSE
-78 SKLDDKAVES
+78 AKLDDKAVES

-103 LDGYNVGFK
+103 LDGYSVSFK
-112 AGVNGRYTADWVNFV
+112 AGINGRYTADWGTLV
-127 GIDSSALEDMGFEL
+127 GIDAGALEDMGFEI
-141 VDGRYPENSDEV
+141 VNGAYPAAGSDEV

-159 AYNFTDTLMPDGR
+159 AYNFMDSLMPDGR

-184 NIDTENVP
+184 NMDTENIP
-192 DPFFDPLKTS
+192 DAFFDPLKTDV
-202 ITMVLTPYD
+202 TMLLTSYDYD
-211 DGTGTEPTPYEVE
+211 DSGAEPTPYEVP
-224 LKVVGVMK
+224 LKVVGVLK

-238 YETSDGV
+238 WETSEGV
-245 MMDINALKA
+245 MMDIGALKA
-254 LIQDLTGKTDTK
+254 LIKDLTGKTDTK

-278 LDAVSDVEQSIKDLG
+278 IDAVADVEQAIKDLG

-299 QSMRDELNKQTR
+299 QSIRDELNKQAR
-311 QIELM
+311 QMELM

-345 EIGIMKALGC
+345 EIGIMKSLGC

-367 AGSIGLLGG
+367 AGCIGLLGG
-376 ILGLIFS
+376 VLGLIFS
-383 FIISVII
+383 FIVSVGI
-390 NLFSFGAFGGGGV
+390 NLYSFGALGGGV
-403 TWELIKQALIGGEG
+403 TWELIKQALLGGEN
-417 VVRTS
+417 VTRIS
-422 VIKPELVIFALV
+422 VIKPELILFALV
-434 FSVLVDVGGDLLIL
+434 FSVLVG
-448 DGRVEPLH
+448 
-456 LGDGKIAVLDH
+456 
-467 LVELGVAGALFLFRR
+467 LVSGYQPA
-482 VGNCDLHRAAHG
+482 
-494 VHDEIHHRRYDGN
+494 N
-507 KDELRHAV
+507 KAV
-515 KREQQRINDPC
+515 KI
-526 SRRGVIG
+526 
-533 YGGSAFDSCQDDP
+533 SA
-546 LLFS
+546 LEAIRNE

>member
-103 LDGYNVGFK
+103 LDDYNISFK
-112 AGVNGRYTADWVNFV
+112 AGINGRYTANWVDFA
-127 GIDSSALEDMGFEL
+127 GIDSSALEDMGYEL
-141 VDGRYPENSDEV
+141 VAGRYPESSDEV

-159 AYNFTDTLMPDGR
+159 AYNFKDTLMPDGR
-172 NYVSRYVWDENG
+172 NYVNRYTWDENG

-192 DPFFDPLKTS
+192 DPFFDPLKTDVKMLLTS
-202 ITMVLTPYD
+202 WDDSGNETTPYSVD
-211 DGTGTEPTPYEVE
+211 
-224 LKVVGVMK
+224 LKVVGVLK

-238 YETSDGV
+238 YETSEGV

-278 LDAVSDVEQSIKDLG
+278 LEAVPDVEQAIKDLG
-293 YSTYSM
+293 YGTYSM

-376 ILGLIFS
+376 VLGLLFS
-383 FIISVII
+383 FIISVGI
-390 NLFSFGAFGGGGV
+390 NLFSFGAFSGGGV
-403 TWELIKQALIGGEG
+403 TWELIKQALIGGEN
-417 VVRTS
+417 VTRVS
-422 VIKPELVIFALV
+422 VIKPELIIFALV
-434 FSVLVDVGGDLLIL
+434 FSVLVG
-448 DGRVEPLH
+448 
-456 LGDGKIAVLDH
+456 
-467 LVELGVAGALFLFRR
+467 LVSGYQPA
-482 VGNCDLHRAAHG
+482 
-494 VHDEIHHRRYDGN
+494 N
-507 KDELRHAV
+507 KAV
-515 KREQQRINDPC
+515 KI
-526 SRRGVIG
+526 
-533 YGGSAFDSCQDDP
+533 SA
-546 LLFS
+546 LEAIRNE